1 MLERIK
7 KREPKSPPTTTTTT
21 TPAPVVTPQPER
33 GGPTGPIKTLG
44 GTTDWA
50 DITRY
55 DRWVR
60 EQATPVGWPLERL
73 RGTMAIESRGNP
85 RAVQKNNTNGWSYG
99 LFQIV
104 PYGVGW
110 NGWHSLVKEKAGLP
124 ANASQQK
131 VIDALYDPKINIAVA
146 VAILESLYQS
156 YGTLDKA
163 SSAFFCGK
171 PGWGCSDTVNGT
183 QGLGYRDTL
192 AALIKEQDVFAPP
205 DVISFIVSERPY
217 TAEFG
222 FNQPNY
228 DVNGVPQNYYHYG
241 VGHGTNA
248 PHMHTGIDIVVP
260 LYTPLRTPL
269 SGVVRCVG
277 NAGSGDWGQACG
289 SFPDTVGGGI
299 GNVTILTDAGLKL
312 TFGHVNSSTRRP
324 GERVA
329 AGDVVAKSGG
339 MVGPHLHLD
348 ASVNRNGSYWLLDPI
363 PAIARALGQ
372 DVPEPP
378 PSYADPV
385 AIPQPGEFDSSVT
398 VTATQDNVPVLQYA
412 NRGSASTNKPL
423 AKGDEF
429 EAVYQ
434 VLGDAG
440 EIFWVS
446 TRGSRVPVLGTT
458 APDWHGGGTPVTCPP
473 VTDLPGLLLAL
484 ETERGQLITD
494 INDTFRDLAAE
505 IQEFQK

>member
-1 MLERIK
+1 M
-7 KREPKSPPTTTTTT
+7 P
-21 TPAPVVTPQPER
+21 
-33 GGPTGPIKTLG
+33 PTGPIQTLG
-44 GTTDWA
+44 GSPNWE

-73 RGTMAIESRGNP
+73 RGTIAIESRGDP

-99 LFQIV
+99 LFQVV

-110 NGWHSLVKEKAGLP
+110 NGWNALVKEKAGLP
-124 ANASQQK
+124 RNASQQQ
-131 VIDALYDPKINIAVA
+131 VIDALYDPKINIAVG
-146 VAILESLYQS
+146 VQILEDLYQT

-163 SSAFFCGK
+163 SSAFFTGN
-171 PGWGCSDTVNGT
+171 PRWEGQDTVNGT
-183 QGLGYRDTL
+183 GGLQYRAAL
-192 AALIKEQDVFAPP
+192 EALIKEQDVSAPP

-222 FNQPNY
+222 FNQPNF
-228 DVNGVPQNYYHYG
+228 NSRGVPQNLYHYG

-260 LYTPLRTPL
+260 MYTPLRTPL

-289 SFPDTVGGGI
+289 SFPDTIGGGI
-299 GNVTILTDAGLKL
+299 GNVTIMSDAGIKL
-312 TFGHVNSSTRRP
+312 TFGHVNSSTLRP
-324 GERVA
+324 GQRVN
-329 AGDVVAKSGG
+329 AGDVVAQSGG

-385 AIPQPGEFDSSVT
+385 AIPQPGEFDQFVT

-412 NRGSASTNKPL
+412 DRGSASTNKPL
-423 AKGDEF
+423 AKGDDF
-429 EAVYQ
+429 DAVYQ
-434 VLGDAG
+434 VLGNGG

-458 APDWHGGGTPVTCPP
+458 APDWKGGGGAVTCPP
-473 VTDLPGLLLAL
+473 VPNLHDLGAAL
-484 ETERGQLITD
+484 DAL
-494 INDTFRDLAAE
+494 NDAYKE
-505 IQEFQK
+505 IEQ